1 MWLPIGVACVNSFVV
16 KRSAE
21 SSKVELKESEV
32 ILWQLE
38 AMIGWNAI
46 HIKTEVKKKW
56 KEEEEEKE
64 EEEKEEEEEII
75 KKER

>member
-1 MWLPIGVACVNSFVV
+1 MLRFFDEV

-38 AMIGWNAI
+38 AIIGWNAT
-46 HIKTEVKKKW
+46 HIKTEVKKKN
-56 KEEEEEKE
+56 EK
-64 EEEKEEEEEII
+64 
-75 KKER
+75 KKKKKK

>member
-1 MWLPIGVACVNSFVV
+1 MLRFFDEV

-38 AMIGWNAI
+38 AIIGWNAT
-46 HIKTEVKKKW
+46 HIKTEVKTKNEKK
-56 KEEEEEKE
+56 
-64 EEEKEEEEEII
+64 
-75 KKER
+75 KKKKKK

>member
-1 MWLPIGVACVNSFVV
+1 MRGVLLNVECFFYPSHLLSPPLFPPLGAWLRMLRFFDEV

-38 AMIGWNAI
+38 AIIG
-46 HIKTEVKKKW
+46 
-56 KEEEEEKE
+56 
-64 EEEKEEEEEII
+64 
-75 KKER
+75 